1 MRMPSQRDRFGLS
14 LAATGFL
21 VASLFTYADAAL
33 AATPV
38 SGDFGPANGAQIA
51 WDFAP
56 VGPGVSAGG
65 TVEFVCAPVYCDPFT
80 LNLTLPAPDA
90 TFYVD
95 HKATLTITYTWTSAQ
110 PDDMDV
116 FAFSP
121 DGTESGP
128 GSPDDP
134 STGNGLEI
142 LPISNPASGAWTI
155 ESHVGITPVPTTAH
169 GVAKLTWQ
177 SIPPVTPPTLSGNS
191 PHFLDDSPSVH
202 YQSADVLG
210 RQNAAEPSLGT
221 DWKTG
226 AAMYMAGTQVSK
238 ITFDAAGHATW
249 KDVTPL
255 KETIV
260 NEDAILFT
268 DHARAAAATTN
279 RTFITGLLV
288 ATSNADYSDND
299 GTTWVPAT
307 VPVPHSPDH
316 ESVGAGPYALPKPA
330 SAANNPYP
338 NAVYYCSQ
346 NTLQSP
352 SGGAFCGRSDNGGF
366 TYQPRVL
373 VFGPTS
379 TCGSIHGHI
388 KVAPD
393 GT

>member
-1 MRMPSQRDRFGLS
+1 MRMPSQRGRFGLS
-14 LAATGFL
+14 LAATGLL
-21 VASLFTYADAAL
+21 VASLFTYADTAL

-38 SGDFGPANGAQIA
+38 SGDLGPANGAQIA
-51 WDFAP
+51 WDFAA
-56 VGPGVSAGG
+56 VGPGVSSGG

-95 HKATLTITYTWTSAQ
+95 HKATLTITYTWTSTQ
-110 PDDMDV
+110 PDV
-116 FAFSP
+116 
-121 DGTESGP
+121 
-128 GSPDDP
+128 
-134 STGNGLEI
+134 I
-142 LPISNPASGAWTI
+142 
-155 ESHVGITPVPTTAH
+155 
-169 GVAKLTWQ
+169 
-177 SIPPVTPPTLSGNS
+177 
-191 PHFLDDSPSVH
+191 
-202 YQSADVLG
+202 G
-210 RQNAAEPSLGT
+210 RENAAEPSVGT

-255 KETIV
+255 KETVV

-299 GTTWVPAT
+299 GTAWVPAT

-330 SAANNPYP
+330 SAAN
-338 NAVYYCSQ
+338 
-346 NTLQSP
+346 
-352 SGGAFCGRSDNGGF
+352 
-366 TYQPRVL
+366 
-373 VFGPTS
+373 
-379 TCGSIHGHI
+379 
-388 KVAPD
+388 
-393 GT
+393 